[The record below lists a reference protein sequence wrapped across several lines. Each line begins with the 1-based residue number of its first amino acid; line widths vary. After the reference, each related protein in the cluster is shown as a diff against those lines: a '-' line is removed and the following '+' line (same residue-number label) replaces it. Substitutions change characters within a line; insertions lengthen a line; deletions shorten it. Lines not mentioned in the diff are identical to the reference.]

1 MSKCKLDHSLEDVQK
16 KYEQQEQFLPDDM
29 KRLFQTF
36 FQKEHPQDLLNEV
49 FHLLKKFDLASDKE
63 KSERLNRLSLV
74 LKNV

>member
-36 FQKEHPQDLLNEV
+36 FQKEHAQDLLNEV